1 MPSICSVYLL
11 YHTEDTGSPSKRV
24 GGSMAFWTVF
34 ARVAAFL
41 RPWGFLSADI
51 DGKYS
56 EKDALSA
63 WGPSQGIVK
72 PFLWLW
78 SYCQDSWF
86 LILCSLHTWPQPL
99 HIHRHL
105 QDHRHPNIHIHML
118 DVKMGFSYWGLD
130 RSLKCKT
137 VTSCFFWS
145 RSWFLWLAHWRPR
158 PEFAEKVVFSEV
170 DYSDKWLT
178 AGGGGCGLLCDK

>member
-1 MPSICSVYLL
+1 MCERILAQNCQKVDNFNF
-11 YHTEDTGSPSKRV
+11 EF
-24 GGSMAFWTVF
+24 SMSHHNAHYQSYKN
-34 ARVAAFL
+34 A
-41 RPWGFLSADI
+41 P
-51 DGKYS
+51 
-56 EKDALSA
+56 
-63 WGPSQGIVK
+63 QGIVK

-145 RSWFLWLAHWRPR
+145 RSWFLWLAPWRLR
-158 PEFAEKVVFSEV
+158 PELAEKVVFSEV